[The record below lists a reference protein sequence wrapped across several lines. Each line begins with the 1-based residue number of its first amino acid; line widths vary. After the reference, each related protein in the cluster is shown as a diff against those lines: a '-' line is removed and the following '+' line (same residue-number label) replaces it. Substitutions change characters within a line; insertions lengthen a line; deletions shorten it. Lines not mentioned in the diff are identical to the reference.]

1 MITVFLVWFG
11 WRTKKIIFILE
22 SSVELHKK
30 FSFIE
35 NSLVNQV
42 FLFIV
47 YLLWSMLKKTEKQ
60 IVYRSSII
68 VLWEKCFRSFHHHHE
83 SIACVWL
90 NCINHHLDFCVCCFQ
105 WEVKNRHFHQQVVSP
120 SPSSYCHCCWWNI
133 LCYSCEFF
141 FVVVT
146 FENFSNSIRFLGI
159 GNKKKLPQ
167 FIHSFDRQFF
177 CFFFGKFKS
186 FIH

>member
-1 MITVFLVWFG
+1 MITVFWFGLVWMKNKKNHFHFG
-11 WRTKKIIFILE
+11 IICGITW
-22 SSVELHKK
+22 K

-47 YLLWSMLKKTEKQ
+47 YLLWSMWKKTEKQ

-120 SPSSYCHCCWWNI
+120 SPSSYCHCCWWWNI

-141 FVVVT
+141 LLLL
-146 FENFSNSIRFLGI
+146 FSRLKIFPIRF
-159 GNKKKLPQ
+159 
-167 FIHSFDRQFF
+167 DW
-177 CFFFGKFKS
+177 
-186 FIH
+186 